1 MSIEQTK
8 LFKRRIETPNITSNT
23 LYTKDII
30 GDDLSYIGHYS
41 TFRDDLIIVEGG
53 RCDAICLQF
62 SKEHFITGRIG
73 KLQFPYYGGKDKQ
86 AYLAVQVYYEGD
98 DQTVTKTFQETVFSN
113 QKCKEQKG
121 DEGISEVF
129 FDNLV
134 LPKDYKFVRFI
145 FSQNNTEAPNIYTGT
160 NCEALRVRIVS
171 DSSGYNWDYDDCKV
185 FTGTNATQNW
195 YGYVNIVRLFS
206 VIDEINEHK
215 NDTIV
220 HVTEEEKT
228 FWNSKID
235 QDTLDEKLKE
245 IGNLFDDEAKE
256 TIRNT
261 KTIFAKEGTGSAARL
276 HAWDLKSA
284 EYTNEFL
291 TQVTIY
297 RPTNVAYIDSSDIL
311 HNNPQWLS
319 VECLDVDGNLL
330 DTYFSIDKDS
340 QKDGDDNTTTWN
352 FDEIKI
358 KEEYHKLRFRVCT
371 QEGVLEN
378 QPQSMARAI
387 LCYTYTNIP
396 DDIDWGVIEQ
406 NNNVQ
411 AGHTMYFQFKTV
423 TKQSGMLDHVNN
435 TTIHVTAEDKERWD
449 NSTVELKAGSCIEI
463 GENNTISVKT
473 ADTLSFDDTT
483 VPTTKAMYLEMGY
496 VLTDAQ
502 SYADEAVTGH
512 RNQSGLH
519 TSTLLQNKW
528 NGHVDDTTI
537 HLTSDEKTKLNE
549 HVNDTDIHVTT
560 EEKDTLARLAKEDLI
575 SEVENKIDLVRTT
588 LDEHIGDF
596 EEHVY
601 KYGLES
607 SANSSTLTS
616 HIGDDTHVT
625 TDEKSL
631 LQTLAVPQTILFS
644 TKTDEMTAD
653 EYANCVYFSISKK
666 HFAKG
671 KLQKIEIPYKSG
683 GKTYSKVW
691 LCLQFYNSATEV
703 KTFEDCI
710 FSKNYQNQTDAGGT
724 LVFEFDNVQIPYD
737 YSFVR
742 IMLAQNSTSNS
753 EEPPTTLP
761 SGNLELRITP
771 LKTDT
776 LTFDLDECEVKG
788 KNGTTYNWLVFM
800 NAETKFSFL
809 DEYSLL
815 LQEVKELKNR
825 IEQLESN
832 S

>member
-1 MSIEQTK
+1 MK
-8 LFKRRIETPNITSNT
+8 
-23 LYTKDII
+23 
-30 GDDLSYIGHYS
+30 
-41 TFRDDLIIVEGG
+41 
-53 RCDAICLQF
+53 
-62 SKEHFITGRIG
+62 
-73 KLQFPYYGGKDKQ
+73 
-86 AYLAVQVYYEGD
+86 
-98 DQTVTKTFQETVFSN
+98 
-113 QKCKEQKG
+113 
-121 DEGISEVF
+121 
-129 FDNLV
+129 
-134 LPKDYKFVRFI
+134 
-145 FSQNNTEAPNIYTGT
+145 
-160 NCEALRVRIVS
+160 
-171 DSSGYNWDYDDCKV
+171 
-185 FTGTNATQNW
+185 
-195 YGYVNIVRLFS
+195 
-206 VIDEINEHK
+206 
-215 NDTIV
+215 
-220 HVTEEEKT
+220 
-228 FWNSKID
+228 
-235 QDTLDEKLKE
+235 
-245 IGNLFDDEAKE
+245 
-256 TIRNT
+256 
-261 KTIFAKEGTGSAARL
+261 
-276 HAWDLKSA
+276 
-284 EYTNEFL
+284 
-291 TQVTIY
+291 
-297 RPTNVAYIDSSDIL
+297 
-311 HNNPQWLS
+311 
-319 VECLDVDGNLL
+319 
-330 DTYFSIDKDS
+330 
-340 QKDGDDNTTTWN
+340 
-352 FDEIKI
+352 
-358 KEEYHKLRFRVCT
+358 
-371 QEGVLEN
+371 
-378 QPQSMARAI
+378 RAI

-423 TKQSGMLDHVNN
+423 TKQSGILDHVNN

-483 VPTTKAMYLEMGY
+483 VPTTKTMYLEMGY

-512 RNQSGLH
+512 RNQTGLH

-537 HLTSDEKTKLNE
+537 HLSSDEKTKLNE

-625 TDEKSL
+625 SDEKSL

-644 TKTDEMTAD
+644 TKTDEMTTD

-683 GKTYSKVW
+683 GKIYSKVW

-742 IMLAQNSTSNS
+742 IMLAQNSTDNS

-761 SGNLELRITP
+761 SGNLELRVTP
-771 LKTDT
+771 LKTTT

-788 KNGTTYNWLVFM
+788 KNGTIYNWLVYM